1 MSKQLMAEA
10 DSHCLFS
17 KHWAKAFRCMQLFDY
32 QELQKQAGLVTVN
45 SNTEDIQC
53 EVCKISWRTWEMN
66 YIIQEVS
73 RKHDIPDLF
82 HGFYSYQA
90 WFRILVAMQF
100 LSQPEKNSLAVEKY
114 KHCICKT
121 QLAFIYCLADPHL
134 LQEIPSCLWGEKPVG
149 EQGKSPQQD
158 VKVTCLQSEFK
169 F

>member
-1 MSKQLMAEA
+1 
-10 DSHCLFS
+10 
-17 KHWAKAFRCMQLFDY
+17 MQLFDY

-90 WFRILVAMQF
+90 
-100 LSQPEKNSLAVEKY
+100 
-114 KHCICKT
+114 
-121 QLAFIYCLADPHL
+121 
-134 LQEIPSCLWGEKPVG
+134 
-149 EQGKSPQQD
+149 
-158 VKVTCLQSEFK
+158 
-169 F
+169 